1 MPQTST
7 VVLITKQLAL
17 ATALEIDKFSKVDF
31 REKSRV
37 VLGHNCTLGPHLR
50 VLEYAYHPDF
60 NNNYYSA
67 LAMVQIKGT
76 IRQDCSS
83 AMVRVYKMEYVD
95 LNECRDYYR
104 RNDLD
109 VESLWPKHVS
119 CAKSLKGGSCMWRS
133 GTVLVTKQQ
142 GKWRLLGVGVY
153 GPGCE
158 APSRFLDYGR
168 YHYWVARSI
177 ARIGKVAVTRMGPG
191 HLILRRCKF
200 FFYLLTLH
208 SKSDYSCIVL
218 RIWHKGEV
226 TSKASL
232 KLHKWCHSPYMMCGS
247 ANSMTIFFNVEITF
261 EQQLEYN
268 VRAFGREFKYIDA
281 KRILYYLNQR
291 KTHPPLPWDKTDALS
306 MSSCGIDN
314 SPVNMVYEG
323 QAQIETYPW
332 LGILYYPIHYKRF
345 TTAVVLVTRQLAL
358 AAASEIER
366 LPKDDFR
373 ARARV
378 VLGHNCSGP
387 HLTIRDYSYHPEY
400 SSKTFSALTMIQLE
414 TDLSDLSENRMARVR
429 HVKLLKSSCLS
440 LQLGFGVYGPGC
452 QAPSRFLD
460 YGMYHKWVERNV
472 QRIGRPTI
480 TTISDNHVIFRRMS
494 GHIQRFG
501 PCDREETVRE
511 LYSDRD
517 AIEVAGYRNGHFS
530 YNVSLYANVEYSC
543 VTFRADHSSSKL
555 KEAPK
560 LHIQRWC
567 AGSTGICFG
576 FGYLSIHFRISV
588 RFKDNFRF
596 ILRAY
601 GQEAKIVDP
610 RKAIEYINLKMQY
623 PTIPYVHEVRDKMK
637 NSAYGPYIYTV

>member
-76 IRQDCSS
+76 IRQEIIPICPPPTVFEEPDIY
-83 AMVRVYKMEYVD
+83 AMT
-95 LNECRDYYR
+95 L
-104 RNDLD
+104 
-109 VESLWPKHVS
+109 KH
-119 CAKSLKGGSCMWRS
+119 
-133 GTVLVTKQQ
+133 
-142 GKWRLLGVGVY
+142 
-153 GPGCE
+153 
-158 APSRFLDYGR
+158 
-168 YHYWVARSI
+168 
-177 ARIGKVAVTRMGPG
+177 
-191 HLILRRCKF
+191 
-200 FFYLLTLH
+200 
-208 SKSDYSCIVL
+208 
-218 RIWHKGEV
+218 
-226 TSKASL
+226 
-232 KLHKWCHSPYMMCGS
+232 
-247 ANSMTIFFNVEITF
+247 
-261 EQQLEYN
+261 
-268 VRAFGREFKYIDA
+268 
-281 KRILYYLNQR
+281 
-291 KTHPPLPWDKTDALS
+291 ALS

-414 TDLSDLSENRMARVR
+414 TDLSDLKVRPICPPPLYFKNPQFFALVLSNDCRKSKIMIHKMQYVSPKVCRAYYRRSNRKPKITVCKFCTLFQLDVESLWPTHTACARSMSGGRCVWR
-429 HVKLLKSSCLS
+429 SGAVLAIKSSNRWRL
-440 LQLGFGVYGPGC
+440 LGFGVYGPGC
-452 QAPSRFLD
+452 QVPSRFLD